1 MSRVPPD
8 WLLVV
13 IDLVLI
19 VAVAQIGGTVAARLR
34 QPRIAGELLAVVCL
48 GPTVLGGRIA
58 EIVPGQSGRGAV
70 DALFPEPAITVL
82 ALVGGLGLVLYMLLV
97 GLTIDPAPLRRRA
110 GAIGLLGAAII
121 GSMVA
126 LALVAGPW
134 LVDAGGWKP
143 AGVAQGTFVLALAA
157 GLAANGVPI
166 VARILE
172 ERGLLRSEVGAV
184 VIVSAACVTALA
196 LIASAV
202 AIDGGDMAAGGRV
215 GVRIA
220 GGLLVLLVVLVV
232 VRVRRIALPPALAV
246 AAVVALAVASA
257 VAGDRLISSALIGP
271 LVVGVAVQAGGATAR
286 AVEARL
292 GVVVRRVLLPV
303 FLGVAAL
310 HTDLREL
317 GDGDGLGPA
326 LAIIAAVI
334 AIKLAVGH
342 LAARLAGFDVGEAR
356 AIGALLQCGGVMT
369 IAISLD
375 VLQAGIVTT
384 KTHALLTLTGLL
396 TTLIAGPL
404 LAASGLRRADT
415 APADEAG
422 ALSPATVAR

>member
-19 VAVAQIGGTVAARLR
+19 VAVAQVGGSVAARLR
-34 QPRIAGELLAVVCL
+34 QPRIAGEMTAVVCI

-70 DALFPEPAITVL
+70 DALFPEPVVTAL

-121 GSMVA
+121 GSMAA

-143 AGVAQGTFVLALAA
+143 AGATQAEFVLALAA

-172 ERGLLRSEVGAV
+172 ERGLMHSEVGAI
-184 VIVSAACVTALA
+184 VIISAAAMTGLA
-196 LIASAV
+196 LVASAV
-202 AIDGGDMAAGGRV
+202 AIDGGDMAASGHV
-215 GVRIA
+215 GVRIV
-220 GGLLVLLVVLVV
+220 GGLLVLGLVLALA
-232 VRVRRIALPPALAV
+232 RRRRIALPPALAV
-246 AAVVALAVASA
+246 AAVLALAVASA

-271 LVVGVAVQAGGATAR
+271 LVVGVAVHASGATAR
-286 AVEARL
+286 VVEARL
-292 GVVVRRVLLPV
+292 GFVVRRVLLPV

-317 GDGDGLGPA
+317 AGGDVVGPA
-326 LAIIAAVI
+326 LAIIVAVMV
-334 AIKLAVGH
+334 IKLAVGYP
-342 LAARLAGFDVGEAR
+342 AARLAGFDAGEAR
-356 AIGALLQCGGVMT
+356 AIGALLQCGGIMT

-375 VLQAGIVTT
+375 VLQAGVIGLRL
-384 KTHALLTLTGLL
+384 HATLTLIGLIS
-396 TTLIAGPL
+396 TLVAGPL
-404 LAASGLRRADT
+404 LARARLGEAAAPLAAT
-415 APADEAG
+415 AG
-422 ALSPATVAR
+422 

>member
-1 MSRVPPD
+1 MSGVPPD

-13 IDLVLI
+13 IDLALI
-19 VAVAQIGGTVAARLR
+19 VAVAQLGGAVAARLR
-34 QPRIAGELLAVVCL
+34 QPRIAGEMLAVVCI

-58 EIVPGQSGRGAV
+58 ELVPGQGGRGAV
-70 DALFPEPAITVL
+70 DALFPEPVVTVL

-134 LVDAGGWKP
+134 LVDDGGWKP
-143 AGVAQGTFVLALAA
+143 AGVAQGAFVLALAA

-172 ERGLLRSEVGAV
+172 ERGLMHTEVGAI
-184 VIVSAACVTALA
+184 VIISAAAVTGLA

-220 GGLLVLLVVLVV
+220 GGLLVLGLVLALA
-232 VRVRRIALPPALAV
+232 RSRRIALPPALAV
-246 AAVVALAVASA
+246 AVVLALAVASA

-271 LVVGVAVQAGGATAR
+271 LVVGVAVQAGGASAR
-286 AVEARL
+286 VVEARL

-317 GDGDGLGPA
+317 GSGDALGPA
-326 LAIIAAVI
+326 LAVIVAVI
-334 AIKLAVGH
+334 AIKLAVGYP
-342 LAARLAGFDVGEAR
+342 AARLAGFDAGEAR
-356 AIGALLQCGGVMT
+356 AIGALLQCGGIMT

-375 VLQAGIVTT
+375 VLQAGVIGLRL
-384 KTHALLTLTGLL
+384 HATLTLVGLIS
-396 TTLIAGPL
+396 TLAAGPL
-404 LAASGLRRADT
+404 LARARLGDAAVPVP
-415 APADEAG
+415 APAG
-422 ALSPATVAR
+422 

>member
-1 MSRVPPD
+1 VGRVPPD

-19 VAVAQIGGTVAARLR
+19 VAVAQLGGTIAARLG
-34 QPRIAGELLAVVCL
+34 QPRIAGEMLAVVCI

-58 EIVPGQSGRGAV
+58 EIVPGQSGHGAV
-70 DALFPEPAITVL
+70 DALFPEPVVSVL

-97 GLTIDPAPLRRRA
+97 GITIDPAPLRRRA

-121 GSMVA
+121 GSTVAVA
-126 LALVAGPW
+126 LVVGPW
-134 LVDAGGWKP
+134 LVEAGGWKP
-143 AGVAQGTFVLALAA
+143 AGVAQGAFVLALAA

-172 ERGLLRSEVGAV
+172 ERGLLHSEVGAI
-184 VIVSAACVTALA
+184 VIVSAACVTGLA
-196 LIASAV
+196 LLASAV
-202 AIDGGDMAAGGRV
+202 AIDGGDAAAGGRV

-220 GGLLVLLVVLVV
+220 GGLLVLVVVLMLA
-232 VRVRRIALPPALAV
+232 RARRIALPPALAV
-246 AAVVALAVASA
+246 AAVLALAVASA

-271 LVVGVAVQAGGATAR
+271 LVVGVAVPARGAAAR
-286 AVEARL
+286 VVEARL

-317 GDGDGLGPA
+317 GGGDVLGPA

-334 AIKLAVGH
+334 VIKLAVGH
-342 LAARLAGFDVGEAR
+342 LAARLAGFDGGEAR
-356 AIGALLQCGGVMT
+356 AIGALLQCGGIMT

-375 VLQAGIVTT
+375 VLQAGVIGLRL
-384 KTHALLTLTGLL
+384 HATLTLVGLIS
-396 TTLIAGPL
+396 TLVAGPL
-404 LAASGLRRADT
+404 LARARLPRAV
-415 APADEAG
+415 APA
-422 ALSPATVAR
+422 PAH

>member
-1 MSRVPPD
+1 MPPD

-13 IDLVLI
+13 VDLVLI
-19 VAVAQIGGTVAARLR
+19 VAVAQLGGTIAARLG
-34 QPRIAGELLAVVCL
+34 QPRIAGEMLAVVCL

-58 EIVPGQSGRGAV
+58 EIVPGQSGHGAV
-70 DALFPEPAITVL
+70 NALFPEPVVSVL

-97 GLTIDPAPLRRRA
+97 GITIDPAPLRRCA
-110 GAIGLLGAAII
+110 GAIGLLGAAIV
-121 GSMVA
+121 GSTAAM
-126 LALVAGPW
+126 ALVAGPW
-134 LVDAGGWKP
+134 LVEAGGWKP
-143 AGVAQGTFVLALAA
+143 AGVAQGAFVLALAA

-172 ERGLLRSEVGAV
+172 ERGLVRSAVGAV

-202 AIDGGDMAAGGRV
+202 AIDGGDAAAGGRV

-220 GGLLVLLVVLVV
+220 GGLLVLVVVLAL
-232 VRVRRIALPPALAV
+232 VRARRLALPPAVAV
-246 AAVVALAVASA
+246 AAVLALAVASA

-271 LVVGVAVQAGGATAR
+271 LVVGVAVPAGSAAAR
-286 AVEARL
+286 VVEAWL
-292 GVVVRRVLLPV
+292 GYVVRRVLLPV

-317 GDGDGLGPA
+317 GDVLGPA
-326 LAIIAAVI
+326 LAIIAAVM

-342 LAARLAGFDVGEAR
+342 LAARLAGFDAGEAR
-356 AIGALLQCGGVMT
+356 AIGALLQCGGIMT

-375 VLQAGIVTT
+375 VLQAGVIGLRL
-384 KTHALLTLTGLL
+384 HATLTLVGLIS
-396 TTLIAGPL
+396 TLVAGPL
-404 LAASGLRRADT
+404 LARARLPEAV
-415 APADEAG
+415 APA
-422 ALSPATVAR
+422 LAR

>member
-1 MSRVPPD
+1 MPPD
-8 WLLVV
+8 WLLIV

-19 VAVAQIGGTVAARLR
+19 VAVAQLGGTVAARLR
-34 QPRIAGELLAVVCL
+34 QPRIAGEMLAVACI

-58 EIVPGQSGRGAV
+58 EIVPGQGGRGAV
-70 DALFPEPAITVL
+70 DALFPEPVVTVL

-110 GAIGLLGAAII
+110 GAIGLLSAATI

-134 LVDAGGWKP
+134 LADAGGWKP
-143 AGVAQGTFVLALAA
+143 AGVAQGAFVLALAA

-172 ERGLLRSEVGAV
+172 ERGLMHSEAGAIVISSAAV
-184 VIVSAACVTALA
+184 VTGLA

-202 AIDGGDMAAGGRV
+202 AIGGGDAAAGGRV

-220 GGLLVLLVVLVV
+220 GGLLVLVLLLLLVLVLAHSR
-232 VRVRRIALPPALAV
+232 RVTLPPGLAV
-246 AAVVALAVASA
+246 AAVLVLAVASA
-257 VAGDRLISSALIGP
+257 VAGEQLISSALIGP
-271 LVVGVAVQAGGATAR
+271 LVVGVAVQASGATAR
-286 AVEARL
+286 VVEARL
-292 GVVVRRVLLPV
+292 GFVVRRVLLPV

-317 GDGDGLGPA
+317 GPGDGLGLA
-326 LAIIAAVI
+326 LAIIVAVI
-334 AIKLAVGH
+334 AIKLAVGYS
-342 LAARLAGFDVGEAR
+342 AARLAGFDAGEAR
-356 AIGALLQCGGVMT
+356 AIGALLQCGGIMT

-375 VLQAGIVTT
+375 VLQAGVIGLRL
-384 KTHALLTLTGLL
+384 HATLTLVGLVS
-396 TTLIAGPL
+396 TVVAGPL
-404 LAASGLRRADT
+404 LARARIGEAAT
-415 APADEAG
+415 LVPAPAT
-422 ALSPATVAR
+422 SR